1 MRDLSPS
8 LLFDIIAADRSPRTN
23 EEAKS
28 MSKVKLAVI
37 GGSGVYDMEA
47 LTDVEERQITT
58 PFGDPS
64 DHIVVGTLSGKRIA
78 FLPRH
83 GRGHRLTP
91 TEVPYRAN
99 IWALK
104 SLGVERIISIS
115 ACGSMKETYAPRHIV
130 IPDQIYDNTK
140 KRDYSFF
147 GDGLVAHI
155 GIAEPFCP
163 HLRQVLFDAV
173 KRAGGTVHMGGTFIT
188 IEGPRFST
196 RGESNIYRS
205 WGVDIIGM
213 TAVPEAQLA
222 REAEICYATMAHVTD
237 YDVWH
242 ETEEPVSVEALLAT
256 LAANTELAQN
266 ALRGVI
272 AKLAAT
278 ERDCECGSTLA
289 AALITQRDLIPAET
303 KEKLAPLVGKYL
315 DSTLSIRESLK
326 NTKGKGK
333 TGGE

>member
-1 MRDLSPS
+1 M
-8 LLFDIIAADRSPRTN
+8 N
-23 EEAKS
+23 E
-28 MSKVKLAVI
+28 VKLAVI
-37 GGSGVYDMEA
+37 GGSGVYDIEA
-47 LTDVEERQITT
+47 LTDIEEWQTST

-64 DHIVVGTLSGKRIA
+64 DTIIIGTLSGTRIA

-115 ACGSMKETYAPRHIV
+115 ACGSMKEEYKPRDIV

-140 KRDYSFF
+140 NRDYSFF

-155 GIAEPFCP
+155 SIAEPFCP
-163 HLRQVLFDAV
+163 HLRPLLCEATE
-173 KRAGGTVHMGGTFIT
+173 KAGGTVHMGGTFIT

-196 RGESNIYRS
+196 RGESDIYRS
-205 WGVDIIGM
+205 WGIDIIGM

-242 ETEEPVSVEALLAT
+242 EEEEAVTVEMLI
-256 LAANTELAQN
+256 ANLMAN
-266 ALRGVI
+266 
-272 AKLAAT
+272 
-278 ERDCECGSTLA
+278 
-289 AALITQRDLIPAET
+289 AALSKRTIAELVPLLPDERPCDCGQTLSASIITQRDMIPADKIKQLGPIVAKHFRT
-303 KEKLAPLVGKYL
+303 
-315 DSTLSIRESLK
+315 
-326 NTKGKGK
+326 
-333 TGGE
+333 

>member
-1 MRDLSPS
+1 
-8 LLFDIIAADRSPRTN
+8 
-23 EEAKS
+23 
-28 MSKVKLAVI
+28 MSEVKLAVI

-47 LTDVEERQITT
+47 LTEIEERQVTT

-64 DHIVVGTLSGKRIA
+64 DAVVIGTLSGKRIA

-104 SLGVERIISIS
+104 SLGVERIISVS
-115 ACGSMKETYAPRHIV
+115 ACGSMQEAYAPRDIV

-140 KRDYSFF
+140 KREYTFF

-163 HLRQVLFDAV
+163 HLRQMLYEATL
-173 KRAGGTVHMGGTFIT
+173 RAGGTAHLGGTLIT

-213 TAVPEAQLA
+213 TAVPEAQLS

-237 YDVWH
+237 YDVWRD
-242 ETEEPVSVEALLAT
+242 EEEAVNVDMLIGNLMANAALSKRTIAELVPLLTDERLCDCGNTLAT
-256 LAANTELAQN
+256 AM
-266 ALRGVI
+266 
-272 AKLAAT
+272 
-278 ERDCECGSTLA
+278 
-289 AALITQRDLIPAET
+289 ITQRDLIPQ
-303 KEKLAPLVGKYL
+303 EKIDQLEPLVSKYL
-315 DSTLSIRESLK
+315 A
-326 NTKGKGK
+326 
-333 TGGE
+333 

>member
-1 MRDLSPS
+1 
-8 LLFDIIAADRSPRTN
+8 
-23 EEAKS
+23 
-28 MSKVKLAVI
+28 MSEIELAVI

-47 LTDVEERQITT
+47 LTDIEERFIPT

-64 DHIVVGTLSGKRIA
+64 DHIVIGTLAGKRIA

-115 ACGSMKETYAPRHIV
+115 ACGSMKEKYAPRHIV

-163 HLRQVLFDAV
+163 HLRGLLYRAV
-173 KRAGGTVHMGGTFIT
+173 QKAGGTVHDGGTFIV

-242 ETEEPVSVEALLAT
+242 EEEEAVNVEMLIANLQANAALSKRAIMELVPMLDDERPCDCGQALAT
-256 LAANTELAQN
+256 AM
-266 ALRGVI
+266 
-272 AKLAAT
+272 
-278 ERDCECGSTLA
+278 
-289 AALITQRDLIPAET
+289 ITQRDLIPQ
-303 KEKLAPLVGKYL
+303 EKIKQLGPIVAKYF
-315 DSTLSIRESLK
+315 
-326 NTKGKGK
+326 
-333 TGGE
+333 

>member
-1 MRDLSPS
+1 
-8 LLFDIIAADRSPRTN
+8 
-23 EEAKS
+23 
-28 MSKVKLAVI
+28 MSEIKLAVI
-37 GGSGVYDMEA
+37 GGSGVYDMEQ
-47 LTDVEERQITT
+47 LTDVEERHIPT

-64 DHIVVGTLSGKRIA
+64 DAIVIGALGDTRVA

-91 TEVPYRAN
+91 SEVPYRAN

-115 ACGSMKETYAPRHIV
+115 ACGSMKEKYAPRHIV

-140 KRDYSFF
+140 KRDLTFF
-147 GDGLVAHI
+147 GEGLVAHI

-163 HLRQVLFDAV
+163 HLRELLAEAV
-173 KRAGGTVHMGGTFIT
+173 RKAGGTLHMGGTFIT

-196 RGESNIYRS
+196 RGESQIYRS

-222 REAEICYATMAHVTD
+222 HEAEICYATMAHVTD

-242 ETEEPVSVEALLAT
+242 EEEEAVNVEMLI
-256 LAANTELAQN
+256 ANLMAN
-266 ALRGVI
+266 
-272 AKLAAT
+272 
-278 ERDCECGSTLA
+278 
-289 AALITQRDLIPAET
+289 AALTKQAILELVPLLTDERPCDCGQTLSSAIITQRDLIPKA
-303 KEKLAPLVGKYL
+303 KIGQLGPIVAKYF
-315 DSTLSIRESLK
+315 
-326 NTKGKGK
+326 
-333 TGGE
+333 